1 MWFKVHWYEGGRK
14 VLTPQTL
21 PLDKRCYSKW
31 KKTLLDMRSNCF
43 YHFYHFSF
51 QLDCMQLLCLQKKV
65 LNLQPKQLSN
75 PHSSRAVTL
84 SKLFNSNRQKQ
95 TSPKWRINFYWQSLK
110 KEPYRRRTKCII
122 CGLCPLITGVVINI
136 IFVRWR
142 IFDIPP
148 LSSNT
153 QDYHATIQ
161 YSI

>member
-31 KKTLLDMRSNCF
+31 KKRYWICVPIVF
-43 YHFYHFSF
+43 IIFPFSLIACSF
-51 QLDCMQLLCLQKKV
+51 CASRKV
-65 LNLQPKQLSN
+65 LNLPPKQLSN

-110 KEPYRRRTKCII
+110 KEPYRRRTECII

-153 QDYHATIQ
+153 QDYHHATIQ

>member
-1 MWFKVHWYEGGRK
+1 MIWRGEEGLNSPDPPPR
-14 VLTPQTL
+14 QTL
-21 PLDKRCYSKW
+21 LQQME
-31 KKTLLDMRSNCF
+31 KTLLDMRSNC
-43 YHFYHFSF
+43 FYHFSF

-65 LNLQPKQLSN
+65 LNLPPKQLSN

-110 KEPYRRRTKCII
+110 KEPYRRRTECII

-153 QDYHATIQ
+153 QDYHHATIQ